1 MEKELNQLLD
11 EVKETLQGTADKYD
25 QELHDAKEELDE
37 LRKKI
42 KYLEALVA
50 QRQQFLMEIGKK
62 QGNIEKLGERLI
74 KNFK

>member
-11 EVKETLQGTADKYD
+11 EVKETLQSTANKYD

>member
-1 MEKELNQLLD
+1 MEKELNELLG
-11 EVKETLQGTADKYD
+11 EVKEALQATANKYD

-42 KYLEALVA
+42 KYLEALVS

-62 QGNIEKLGERLI
+62 QGNIEKLAGKLM
-74 KNFK
+74 KNLK